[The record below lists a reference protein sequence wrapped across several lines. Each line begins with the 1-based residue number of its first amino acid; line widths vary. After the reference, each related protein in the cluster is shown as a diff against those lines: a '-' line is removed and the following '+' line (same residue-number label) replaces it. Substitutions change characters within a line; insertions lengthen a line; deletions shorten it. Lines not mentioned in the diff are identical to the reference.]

1 MVGCLDEV
9 GDIYTR
15 GAQSLF
21 EVIALAIA
29 TDYAQG
35 IDMSNAEGAEVGG
48 DGAGCAGL
56 VANGDYLMRFKA
68 GFDGCFGEVGIRD
81 EIAVEEVVTDDE
93 DGEVLEF
100 REDVVQGFEGHKY
113 GGITFRDV
121 V

>member
-1 MVGCLDEV
+1 M

-21 EVIALAIA
+21 EVIALTVA

-35 IDMSNAEGAEVGG
+35 IDVSNAESTEVGG

-56 VANGDYLMRFKA
+56 VANGDYLVGFKA
-68 GFDGCFGEVGIRD
+68 SFDGCFDEVGVRD
-81 EIAVEEVVTDDE
+81 EIAVEEVVADDK

-100 REDVVQGFEGHKY
+100 GEDVVQGFEGH
-113 GGITFRDV
+113 V
-121 V
+121 EEV

>member
-1 MVGCLDEV
+1 M

-21 EVIALAIA
+21 EVIALTIA

-35 IDMSNAEGAEVGG
+35 IDASNTEGTEVGG

-56 VANGDYLMRFKA
+56 VANGDYLVRFKA
-68 GFDGCFGEVGIRD
+68 GFDGCFGEVGVRD
-81 EIAVEEVVTDDE
+81 EIAIQEVVADDE

-100 REDVVQGFEGHKY
+100 GEGVVQGFEGHVGKCE
-113 GGITFRDV
+113 V
-121 V
+121 

>member
-1 MVGCLDEV
+1 M
-9 GDIYTR
+9 GDIYTC

-21 EVIALAIA
+21 EVIALTIA
-29 TDYAQG
+29 TDDAQG
-35 IDMSNAEGAEVGG
+35 MDVSNAEGTEVGG

-56 VANGDYLMRFKA
+56 VANGDYLVRFKA

-81 EIAVEEVVTDDE
+81 EIAVEEVVADDE
-93 DGEVLEF
+93 DGEILEF
-100 REDVVQGFEGHKY
+100 GEGLFQGFEGHKY

>member
-1 MVGCLDEV
+1 MS
-9 GDIYTR
+9 DIYTR
-15 GAQSLF
+15 GAQPLF
-21 EVIALAIA
+21 EVIALPIE

-35 IDMSNAEGAEVGG
+35 IDVSNTEGAEVGG

-68 GFDGCFGEVGIRD
+68 GFDGCFDEFGISD
-81 EIAVEEVVTDDE
+81 EIAIEEVVTDDE

-100 REDVVQGFEGHKY
+100 REDVVQGFEGHE
-113 GGITFRDV
+113 ILIHIV